1 VSGALADAALLAA
14 ATGLR
19 SSAAPAFL
27 SRAASCGRLSLPG
40 RPLLLRRLGD
50 PRVAALLA
58 AALAGEMVADKL
70 PFVPDRTSPPAL
82 AGRMLSGA
90 LAGLLVFREA
100 GLGAASGALAGAA
113 VAAASAHAG
122 YRLRGYAAGR
132 GLPDLPV
139 ALAEDAAVLA
149 CGAAFLRRRAG

>member
-1 VSGALADAALLAA
+1 MSGALADAALLAA

-90 LAGLLVFREA
+90 LAG
-100 GLGAASGALAGAA
+100 AA